1 MATYVVLLNFTDEGI
16 RAVKKSPDR
25 AKALDAEAEK
35 LGVNIKQRLWTMG
48 AYDLVIT
55 ADAPN
60 DEALT
65 TLMLSLGSRG
75 MVRTHTLRAFSAHEI
90 NSMLAKL

>member
-1 MATYVVLLNFTDEGI
+1 MATYVVLLNFTDAGI
-16 RAVKKSPDR
+16 RAVKKSPER

-35 LGVNIKQRLWTMG
+35 LGMTIKQRYWTAG
-48 AYDLVIT
+48 AYDLVFI

-60 DEALT
+60 DEVMT

-75 MVRTHTLRAFSAHEI
+75 MVRTQTLRAFSTHEI
-90 NSMLAKL
+90 SGMLAKV